1 MKRSLLDITQ
11 KISRKVNKVV
21 LTPKDLTNSTYWIY
35 EATGW
40 RFVSILRE
48 IEYRT
53 TQDRLK
59 IYINTQSISAKDYEV
74 EVGTS
79 GLLIK
84 FKKGINPL
92 TGKLYFEFILDSDDY
107 IQIEGDIEQYA

>member
-11 KISRKVNKVV
+11 KISRNPGKAV

-40 RFVSILRE
+40 RFVDILRE

-59 IYINTQSISAKDYEV
+59 IYINTQSISAKDYIV
-74 EVGTS
+74 EDGGN
-79 GLLIK
+79 GLLVKFIK
-84 FKKGINPL
+84 ENFNG
-92 TGKLYFEFILDSDDY
+92 FILDAQDY

>member
-11 KISRKVNKVV
+11 KISRNPGKAV

-40 RFVSILRE
+40 RFVDILRE

-53 TQDRLK
+53 TQDRLQV
-59 IYINTQSISAKDYEV
+59 YINTQVISARDYIV
-74 EVGTS
+74 EEGGS

-84 FKKGINPL
+84 FIKSN
-92 TGKLYFEFILDSDDY
+92 FEFNLDDDDY
-107 IQIEGDIEQYA
+107 IEVKGDIEQYA

>member
-11 KISRKVNKVV
+11 KISRKPGKAV
-21 LTPKDLTNSTYWIY
+21 LTAKDLTNATHFIF

-40 RFVSILRE
+40 RFVDILRE

-59 IYINTQSISAKDYEV
+59 IYINTQSISARDYIV
-74 EVGTS
+74 EEGGN

-84 FKKGINPL
+84 FIKSQFQFN
-92 TGKLYFEFILDSDDY
+92 LDSGDY

>member
-11 KISRKVNKVV
+11 KISRKPGKTN
-21 LTPKDLTNSTYWIY
+21 LNPKNLNDSTYWIF

-40 RFVSILRE
+40 RFVSLLRE
-48 IEYRT
+48 IEYRSS
-53 TQDRLK
+53 QDRLK
-59 IYINTQSISAKDYEV
+59 IYINTQSIGATDYIV
-74 EVGTS
+74 EEGGN

-84 FKKGINPL
+84 FIKSN
-92 TGKLYFEFILDSDDY
+92 FEYQLDTNDY

>member
-11 KISRKVNKVV
+11 KISRNPGKAV
-21 LTPKDLTNSTYWIY
+21 LTPKDLTNSTYWIF

-40 RFVSILRE
+40 RFVDILRE
-48 IEYRT
+48 IQYRT

-59 IYINTQSISAKDYEV
+59 IYINTQSISARDYIV
-74 EVGTS
+74 EEGGN

-84 FKKGINPL
+84 FIKNN
-92 TGKLYFEFILDSDDY
+92 FQFDLDNDDY

>member
-11 KISRKVNKVV
+11 KISRNPGKIN

-40 RFVSILRE
+40 RFVDILRE
-48 IEYRT
+48 IQYRT

-59 IYINTQSISAKDYEV
+59 IYINTQSISARDYIV
-74 EVGTS
+74 EDGGN

-84 FKKGINPL
+84 FIKSR
-92 TGKLYFEFILDSDDY
+92 FEFNLDAQDY

>member
-11 KISRKVNKVV
+11 KISRNPGKTN
-21 LTPKDLTNSTYWIY
+21 LTPKDLTNSTYWIF

-40 RFVSILRE
+40 KFVDILRE
-48 IEYRT
+48 VEYRT

-59 IYINTQSISAKDYEV
+59 IYINTQSISPRDYEV
-74 EVGTS
+74 ELGAN

-84 FKKGINPL
+84 FI
-92 TGKLYFEFILDSDDY
+92 KLNFQFVLDGNDY
-107 IQIEGDIEQYA
+107 IQIEGDIENYA

>member
-11 KISRKVNKVV
+11 KISRKPGKVV
-21 LTPKDLTNSTYWIY
+21 LTTKDLTNSTYWIY

-53 TQDRLK
+53 TQDRLQV
-59 IYINTQSISAKDYEV
+59 YINTQAISARDYIV
-74 EVGTS
+74 EECGS

-84 FKKGINPL
+84 FIKSN
-92 TGKLYFEFILDSDDY
+92 FEFNLDNNDY
-107 IQIEGDIEQYA
+107 IEVKGDIEQYA

>member
-11 KISRKVNKVV
+11 KISRKPGKAV

-40 RFVSILRE
+40 RFVDILRE

-53 TQDRLK
+53 TQDRLQV
-59 IYINTQSISAKDYEV
+59 YINTQAISGTDYIV
-74 EVGTS
+74 EDGGN
-79 GLLIK
+79 GLLVKFIK
-84 FKKGINPL
+84 SR
-92 TGKLYFEFILDSDDY
+92 FEFILDDDDY
-107 IQIEGDIEQYA
+107 IEIKGDIENYA

>member
-11 KISRKVNKVV
+11 KISRKPGKTN
-21 LTPKDLTNSTYWIY
+21 LTPKDLTNSTYWIF

-59 IYINTQSISAKDYEV
+59 IYINTQSISARDYIV
-74 EVGTS
+74 EEGGS

-84 FKKGINPL
+84 FIKSN
-92 TGKLYFEFILDSDDY
+92 FEFNLDNNDY
-107 IQIEGDIEQYA
+107 IEIKGDIEQYA

>member
-11 KISRKVNKVV
+11 KISRNPGKTI
-21 LTPKDLTNSTYWIY
+21 LTPKDLTNSTYCIFQ
-35 EATGW
+35 ATGW

-48 IEYRT
+48 IQYRT

-59 IYINTQSISAKDYEV
+59 IYINTQSISPRDYIV
-74 EVGTS
+74 EEGGN

-84 FKKGINPL
+84 FIKNN
-92 TGKLYFEFILDSDDY
+92 FQFDLDNDDY

>member
-11 KISRKVNKVV
+11 KISRNPGKAV
-21 LTPKDLTNSTYWIY
+21 LTPKDLTNATYWIY

-40 RFVSILRE
+40 RFVDILRE
-48 IEYRT
+48 VEYRT

-59 IYINTQSISAKDYEV
+59 IYINTQSISARDYIV
-74 EVGTS
+74 EEAGT

-84 FKKGINPL
+84 FIKTN
-92 TGKLYFEFILDSDDY
+92 FEFNLDDDDY
-107 IQIEGDIEQYA
+107 IQIEGDIENYA

>member
-11 KISRKVNKVV
+11 KISRNPGKAV
-21 LTPKDLTNSTYWIY
+21 LSPKDLTNSTYWIF

-40 RFVSILRE
+40 RFVDILRE

-53 TQDRLK
+53 TQDRLQV
-59 IYINTQSISAKDYEV
+59 YINTQAISARDYIV
-74 EVGTS
+74 EEGGS

-84 FKKGINPL
+84 FIKSN
-92 TGKLYFEFILDSDDY
+92 FEFNLDDDDY
-107 IQIEGDIEQYA
+107 IEVKGDIEQYA

>member
-11 KISRKVNKVV
+11 KISRNPGKVV
-21 LTPKDLTNSTYWIY
+21 LTPKDLTNSTYWIF

-59 IYINTQSISAKDYEV
+59 IYINTQSISANDYEV
-74 EVGTS
+74 QEGGN

-84 FKKGINPL
+84 FIKDKFNG
-92 TGKLYFEFILDSDDY
+92 FVLDDDDY